1 MNVYTITFKE
11 NAHNEA
17 SVKECLEQCCY
28 ILAALHKYSI
38 GKNASEMFRVI
49 QYKLKA
55 NYSDA

>member
-1 MNVYTITFKE
+1 MNVYTITEKT
-11 NAHNEA
+11 HNEV